1 MQLAY
6 KESCVMNGIKYLLDT
21 CFILRYFGQEDDVF
35 QIIQTLDLQ
44 SSECAYSVI
53 SQMEIL
59 GYPLNDIDEQN
70 LKLILSDFERLA
82 VTDEVIDE
90 TIRLRK
96 QYKIKLPDCMILAT
110 ANVHN
115 LQLLTLDKKL
125 QKYI

>member
-1 MQLAY
+1 
-6 KESCVMNGIKYLLDT
+6 MNGIKYLLDT
-21 CFILRYFGQEDDVF
+21 CFILRYFGQENDVF
-35 QIIQTLDLQ
+35 QIINTLDLQ
-44 SSECAYSVI
+44 SFECAYSVV

-82 VTDEVIDE
+82 IDDDVIAE

-96 QYKIKLPDCMILAT
+96 QHKIKLPDCMILAT
-110 ANVHN
+110 AKVHN
-115 LQLLTLDKKL
+115 LQLLTLDKRL